1 MKKPALACPCPLGQE
16 FPAVTRT
23 PEKDSE
29 QHQNENF
36 TLHQPTPSGEWTRL
50 NALAITFS
58 GTLRAN
64 R

>member
-1 MKKPALACPCPLGQE
+1 MKNPALACPCPLGQK
-16 FPAVTRT
+16 FPTVART

-36 TLHQPTPSGEWTRL
+36 TLHQPTPSGERTRL
-50 NALAITFS
+50 NASATTFS
-58 GTLRAN
+58 GICREN